1 MFQKTRNIVAK
12 YGRQAA
18 VATGSAL
25 ATAAAIAQTA
35 PVGEQIKTKVEG
47 SMSQGEM
54 IAGVVVLGLFA
65 IWAVKILWKSK

>member
-12 YGRQAA
+12 YGRQAV

-25 ATAAAIAQTA
+25 ATAAAFAQTV